1 MLAHIRACARKLT
14 AWPDPRY
21 DLIPSKHI
29 SNEEGASIWPQ
40 SSALM
45 TIPKSSIFI
54 TRSFLGGHTVLPAID
69 VLSGIGLIRNHSVD
83 AIVLD
88 FAKRDGDS
96 VAQVLMKEQPEL
108 PVVSWSGRL
117 DAIPESLKGYADA
130 LLEKTEGPE
139 ALVATVERLINAGIV
154 RTKAVG
160 PRSCTLGK
168 PLAA

>member
-1 MLAHIRACARKLT
+1 MATILCIND
-14 AWPDPRY
+14 DPKILELQHAVFSGR
-21 DLIPSKHI
+21 
-29 SNEEGASIWPQ
+29 
-40 SSALM
+40 
-45 TIPKSSIFI
+45 
-54 TRSFLGGHTVLPAID
+54 GHTVLPAID
-69 VLSGIGLIRNHSVD
+69 VSGGIALTRNHSVD

-160 PRSCTLGK
+160 PRSFTLGK